1 MADRAPARA
10 ERRTKDRLAAVND
23 DRLPMLVIEPGQQ
36 PTDREPYGVYLGQMS
51 GETLRTMR
59 GCLDRLARILAGI
72 RLDEPPLEEV
82 ERGVPVVTG
91 DWVPWW
97 ELRYEGTAALR
108 AVMLDIGWS
117 PSHINKHLSALRRVL
132 KESWRLGL
140 MSAEDYHRAI
150 DLEPVKGTREPAARD
165 VGEDELGALL
175 AVCDDSPLGVRD
187 AAVIAVVYV
196 TGIRRSEAAALTLT
210 SYSAATRSLRLLG
223 KGNQDRTVP
232 ISAAALPWLD
242 AWLRLRGGKPGPLF
256 CPLRKG
262 GKVEHRAMTSQT
274 IADLLERRRLQAG
287 VALPVKPH
295 DLRRTL
301 IGDLLDNGT
310 DLATAQAIAGHADPR
325 TTSRYDRR
333 AIDTK
338 RDAVDG
344 LRLPSPGV
352 QP

>member
-1 MADRAPARA
+1 VPD
-10 ERRTKDRLAAVND
+10 KDRLAAVD
-23 DRLPMLVIEPGQQ
+23 DPRLPLLVLEPDQQ
-36 PTDREPYGVYLGQMS
+36 SAERDPYSVYLGQLS

-59 GCLDRLARILAGI
+59 GCLDRLARLLAGV
-72 RLDEPPLEEV
+72 RLDEPPPGDL
-82 ERGVPVVTG
+82 ERGAPLVTG
-91 DWVPWW
+91 AWVPWW

-140 MSAEDYHRAI
+140 MNAEYYHRAI
-150 DLEPVKGTREPAARD
+150 DLEPVKGDREPAGRD
-165 VGEDELGALL
+165 VGDTELTALL
-175 AVCDDSPLGVRD
+175 AACDDGPLGIRD
-187 AAVIAVVYV
+187 GAVIAVVYA
-196 TGIRRSEAAALTLT
+196 TGIRRAEAAALTLS
-210 SYSAATRSLRLLG
+210 SYSTATRSIRLVG
-223 KGNQDRTVP
+223 KGNKERIVP
-232 ISAAALPWLD
+232 VSEAALPWLE
-242 AWLRLRGGKPGPLF
+242 AWLRLRGRKPGPLF

-262 GKVEHRAMTSQT
+262 GKVDNRHMSSQT
-274 IADLLERRRLQAG
+274 IADLLERRRRKGG

-301 IGDLLDNGT
+301 IGDLLDGGT

-333 AIDTK
+333 PLDTK

-344 LRLPSPGV
+344 LRLPAPTEDPV
-352 QP
+352 T

>member
-1 MADRAPARA
+1 MD
-10 ERRTKDRLAAVND
+10 
-23 DRLPMLVIEPGQQ
+23 
-36 PTDREPYGVYLGQMS
+36 PYAVYLGQLT

-59 GCLDRLARILAGI
+59 GCLDRMARILAGV
-72 RLDEPPLEEV
+72 RLEEPSAEEV

-91 DWVPWW
+91 GWVPWW
-97 ELRYEGTAALR
+97 ELRYEGSAALR

-150 DLEPVKGTREPAARD
+150 DLEPVKGTREPAGRD
-165 VGEDELGALL
+165 VGDNELAALL
-175 AVCDDSPLGVRD
+175 AACDDSPLGIRD
-187 AAVIAVVYV
+187 GAVIAVVYAS
-196 TGIRRSEAAALTLT
+196 GIRRAEAAALTLS
-210 SYSAATRSLRLLG
+210 SYSAATRSIRLVG
-223 KGNQDRTVP
+223 KGNKERIVP
-232 ISAAALPWLD
+232 LGQAALPWLE

-262 GKVEHRAMTSQT
+262 GKIELRHMSSQT

-295 DLRRTL
+295 DLRRTV
-301 IGDLLDNGT
+301 IGDLLDGGT

-333 AIDTK
+333 ALDTK
-338 RDAVDG
+338 RDAVNG
-344 LRLPSPGV
+344 LRLPPPGGRR
-352 QP
+352 